1 VAKSTTQKWIINGV
15 LAIVTLSFLGLSIA
29 PLITGLLNQ
38 APKAA
43 DPVAVQNDSKT
54 AETERLKIQ
63 AEGFE
68 AVLKR
73 EPKNETALKGLVDL
87 RLRLRDFKGTI
98 EPLQTLADANPQEPK
113 YRKILA
119 RAKFETKDRVGA
131 IAEYRK
137 ILTTNPGEL
146 ESLQTLVSLELEDK
160 KPEAAIGYL
169 TKALE
174 TADTANKVTPDSVDK
189 PAILWILGNVYIEQ
203 KRFSEAIASFDKITA
218 AAPKD
223 FRPLVGKA
231 QIKRIE
237 GKETEAK
244 TLFAAAAKLAPPE
257 FKDRVNELAV
267 TPQTTKSP
275 TANPSQPKV
284 IPADPQT
291 DPNPV
296 TTPNTPVIPDTSP
309 VAPVIPQPK
318 KSTP

>member
-1 VAKSTTQKWIINGV
+1 MAKSTTQKWIINGV
-15 LAIVTLSFLGLSIA
+15 LALVTLSFLGLSIA
-29 PLITGLLNQ
+29 PLITGIVSQSPSPSNTPIQ
-38 APKAA
+38 A
-43 DPVAVQNDSKT
+43 DPKT

-63 AEGFE
+63 IEGFE

-87 RLRLRDFKGTI
+87 RLKLRDFKGTI
-98 EPLQTLADANPQEPK
+98 EPLQTLADANPQVPQ

-174 TADTANKVTPDSVDK
+174 TADTANKIQPDSVDK

-203 KRFSEAIASFDKITA
+203 KRFSEAIASFDRITA
-218 AAPKD
+218 ADPKD
-223 FRPLVGKA
+223 FRPFVGRA

-267 TPQTTKSP
+267 PPQPTTINPPVTPANPQT
-275 TANPSQPKV
+275 NP
-284 IPADPQT
+284 
-291 DPNPV
+291 
-296 TTPNTPVIPDTSP
+296 TPVIPDISP
-309 VAPVIPQPK
+309 VPPVIPQTNPVQPK
-318 KSTP
+318 PQTP